1 MKRYNMKFPI
11 MGTVWMTMVLVLMQ
25 VSLLAQTVSLA
36 ENVNDNEKVFRAIKQ
51 KDKVML
57 EWDAFTILR
66 GSHFALERSIDGK
79 SYKTIALV
87 FMAEDPAT
95 IPTYGYAD
103 RSGVNEGGNVFYRLL
118 VYDRNEKV
126 VRKMECSRDDKM
138 DLHKG
143 MAVTKF

>member
-1 MKRYNMKFPI
+1 MKFPI

-25 VSLLAQTVSLA
+25 ISLIAQTVSFA
-36 ENVNDNEKVFRAIKQ
+36 ENVNDNGKAFRAIKQ

-57 EWDAFTILR
+57 EWDAVTILK

-79 SYKTIALV
+79 TYKTIALV
-87 FMAEDPAT
+87 FMAEDPAA

-118 VYDRNEKV
+118 VYDQNEKV
-126 VRKMECSRDDKM
+126 VRKMECSRDER
-138 DLHKG
+138 LETNKG
-143 MAVTKF
+143 IAVTKF